1 LSEQNNQN
9 LLLVSAIIT
18 ALTIGFLIGGTFV
31 YHSNNDIEIEQYQAV
46 VFNTIG
52 KTATVIDNYLLT
64 SLTNINIE
72 IDSGQ
77 YGAHYNE
84 KNNKLY
90 LIHDGESEL
99 LTLDPQSL
107 EIQSRVRVGPNLQ
120 HAGIFDDK
128 GDIFFL
134 ISRDSNSL
142 VMINT
147 TTDKIIS
154 RIEVQEQPHH
164 VALLSD
170 SVAVTNTESQ
180 SISIVDFKELEVVN
194 NIKIDADPLMIV
206 SDKDERIIVGAIR
219 PAKLFFIDNEEV
231 KNSINL
237 ESDPHG
243 IALTADGENVIVT
256 LPEEDKVLIIN
267 MKGEIIK
274 ELQTGD
280 FPHNIDIEP
289 NGNYGYISNSND
301 ATVSVIDLNKFE
313 IIATIE
319 TGNGSHNVQFYNIM
333 NSNTGLNVAKDDA
346 KIVSANFNC
355 GG

>member
-1 LSEQNNQN
+1 M
-9 LLLVSAIIT
+9 LLVSAIIT

-31 YHSNNDIEIEQYQAV
+31 YHTTKEVEVEQYQAV

-52 KTATVIDNYLLT
+52 KTATVIDNHLLT

-72 IDSGQ
+72 IEEGQ

-107 EIQSRVRVGPNLQ
+107 IIQSRVRVGPNLQ

-128 GDIFFL
+128 GEIFFL

-147 TTDKIIS
+147 TTDRIIS

-164 VALLSD
+164 VALLED

-180 SISIVDFKELEVVN
+180 SISIVDLKELEVVN
-194 NIKIDADPLMIV
+194 NIKIDAEPLMIV
-206 SDKDERIIVGAIR
+206 SDNNERIFVGAIR
-219 PAKLFFIDNEEV
+219 PAKLFFIDNYEV

-243 IALTADGENVIVT
+243 MALTGDGENIIVT
-256 LPEEDKVLIIN
+256 LPEENKVLIIS
-267 MKGEIIK
+267 MKGEVIK
-274 ELQTGD
+274 ELKTGD

-301 ATVSVIDLNKFE
+301 ATVSVIDLIKFE
-313 IIATIE
+313 IVATIE

-333 NSNTGLNVAKDDA
+333 NSNTELNVAKDDS

>member
-1 LSEQNNQN
+1 M
-9 LLLVSAIIT
+9 LLVSAVIT

-31 YHSNNDIEIEQYQAV
+31 YHSNNEAEVEQYQAI

-64 SLTNINIE
+64 SLTNIDIKIE
-72 IDSGQ
+72 SGQ
-77 YGAHYNE
+77 YVAHYNE

-90 LIHDGESEL
+90 LIHGGESEL

-107 EIQSRVRVGPNLQ
+107 EIQSKVRVGPNLQ

-128 GDIFFL
+128 GEIFFL

-147 TTDKIIS
+147 TTDRIIS

-164 VALLSD
+164 LALLAD
-170 SVAVTNTESQ
+170 FVAVTNTESQ
-180 SISIVDFKELEVVN
+180 SISIVDIKKLNVVN

-206 SDKDERIIVGAIR
+206 SDKDERIFVGAIR

-243 IALTADGENVIVT
+243 IALTGDGENIIVT
-256 LPEEDKVLIIN
+256 LPEEDKILIIN

-301 ATVSVIDLNKFE
+301 ATVSVIDLNEFE

-333 NSNTGLNVAKDDA
+333 NSNTKLDNTKDDA

>member
-1 LSEQNNQN
+1 MGQ
-9 LLLVSAIIT
+9 LLLQVKNVSKVFGNLN
-18 ALTIGFLIGGTFV
+18 ALEDLSI
-31 YHSNNDIEIEQYQAV
+31 DIEKGSVIGLVGSNGA
-46 VFNTIG
+46 G
-52 KTATVIDNYLLT
+52 KTTLLR
-64 SLTNINIE
+64 LLC
-72 IDSGQ
+72 G
-77 YGAHYNE
+77 
-84 KNNKLY
+84 LY
-90 LIHDGESEL
+90 RP
-99 LTLDPQSL
+99 T
-107 EIQSRVRVGPNLQ
+107 
-120 HAGIFDDK
+120 K

-180 SISIVDFKELEVVN
+180 SISIVDFRELEVVN

-280 FPHNIDIEP
+280 FPHNIDIDP
-289 NGNYGYISNSND
+289 NGKYGYISNSND
-301 ATVSVIDLNKFE
+301 ASVSIMDLTNFE
-313 IIATIE
+313 IVATIE

-333 NSNTGLNVAKDDA
+333 NSNTQINTAKDGG
-346 KIVSANFNC
+346 KIISANFNC

>member
-1 LSEQNNQN
+1 MQ
-9 LLLVSAIIT
+9 
-18 ALTIGFLIGGTFV
+18 
-31 YHSNNDIEIEQYQAV
+31 
-46 VFNTIG
+46 
-52 KTATVIDNYLLT
+52 K
-64 SLTNINIE
+64 
-72 IDSGQ
+72 
-77 YGAHYNE
+77 
-84 KNNKLY
+84 
-90 LIHDGESEL
+90 
-99 LTLDPQSL
+99 
-107 EIQSRVRVGPNLQ
+107 
-120 HAGIFDDK
+120 
-128 GDIFFL
+128 
-134 ISRDSNSL
+134 
-142 VMINT
+142 
-147 TTDKIIS
+147 
-154 RIEVQEQPHH
+154 QPHH
-164 VALLSD
+164 LALLAD
-170 SVAVTNTESQ
+170 SIAVTNTESQ
-180 SISIVDFKELEVVN
+180 SISIVDIKKLNVVN

-206 SDKDERIIVGAIR
+206 SDKDERMFVGAIR

-243 IALTADGENVIVT
+243 IALTGNGKNIIVT
-256 LPEEDKVLIIN
+256 LPEEDKILIIN

-301 ATVSVIDLNKFE
+301 ASVSVIDLNKFE

-333 NSNTGLNVAKDDA
+333 NSNTPLNESNKDG